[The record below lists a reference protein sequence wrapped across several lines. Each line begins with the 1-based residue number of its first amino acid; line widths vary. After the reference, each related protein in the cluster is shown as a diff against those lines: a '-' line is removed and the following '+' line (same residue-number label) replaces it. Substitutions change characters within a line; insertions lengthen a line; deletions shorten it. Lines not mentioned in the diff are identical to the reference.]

1 MKRVFYWGVAG
12 CVVLA
17 VAGGVAGW
25 RWTEQR
31 RAAEG
36 ELSALREQAVVRAAE
51 LARARDQL
59 AQAREKATKATS
71 AWAAFSGGGTDAGKN
86 IVPVAAAVKPAE
98 PDAPD
103 VTMGDFIKR
112 SYATAERKS
121 SINDGWRASRRTAF
135 ARQYEAFF
143 RTSGLDARQQETFVE
158 NLLKRDEQQLELSE
172 AALALGYR
180 VGDAAITKMR
190 TGIFSDYETAQR
202 TLLGEARYGA
212 MVEFD
217 RTSGLR
223 ALVSSLAGTAAV
235 AGVALTPA
243 QTDALLRTMAEES
256 GSYQRGGSAMTATV
270 NWDKWQA
277 RLPEFLDE
285 AQVKIITTM
294 EAASPTG
301 GLLHVRW
308 NDALSRANKAEAEN
322 KPSAG
327 GTPGARGGG

>member
-1 MKRVFYWGVAG
+1 MKRVLQWGVAG
-12 CVVLA
+12 CAVVA
-17 VAGGVAGW
+17 MVGAVAGW
-25 RWTEQR
+25 RWAEQHK
-31 RAAEG
+31 AAEE
-36 ELSALREQAVVRAAE
+36 ELSALRKQAVARAAE
-51 LARARDQL
+51 LSRAQERL
-59 AQAREKATKATS
+59 AQAREKVAKATS
-71 AWAAFSGGGTDAGKN
+71 AWAAVASAGAEVAKKAAPTA
-86 IVPVAAAVKPAE
+86 VPKPAV
-98 PDAPD
+98 PDEPD

-121 SINDGWRASRRTAF
+121 AINDGWRASRRTAF
-135 ARQYEAFF
+135 ARQYEAFL
-143 RTSGLDARQQETFVE
+143 RTSGLDTRQQESFVE

-172 AALALGYR
+172 AALAQGFR

-190 TGIFSDYETAQR
+190 GGIFSDYEVAQR
-202 TLLGEARYGA
+202 TLLSEARYGA

-235 AGVALTPA
+235 AGAALTSA
-243 QTDALLRTMAEES
+243 QTDALLRAMAEES

-277 RLPEFLDE
+277 RLPAFLDE

-294 EAASPTG
+294 EAASTTG

-308 NDALSRANKAEAEN
+308 NDALSRATKAEAEK
-322 KPSAG
+322 KPNAN
-327 GTPGARGGG
+327 GATGPRGGG

>member
-36 ELSALREQAVVRAAE
+36 ELSALGEQAVVRAAE

-71 AWAAFSGGGTDAGKN
+71 ARAALSGGGTDAGKN
-86 IVPVAAAVKPAE
+86 AVPVVAAVKLAV

-121 SINDGWRASRRTAF
+121 AIDDGWRARRRTAL
-135 ARQYEAFF
+135 AQQYEAFF
-143 RTSGLDARQQETFVE
+143 RTHGLDERQQQAFVG
-158 NLLKRDEQQLELSE
+158 NLQRRDEQQLELNE
-172 AALALGYR
+172 AAMAQGFR
-180 VGDAAITKMR
+180 VGDAAITKLR
-190 TGIFSDYETAQR
+190 GGIFSDYEVAQR
-202 TLLGEARYGA
+202 TLLGEGRYGA

-223 ALVSSLAGTAAV
+223 ALVGSMAGTAAV
-235 AGVALTPA
+235 AGAALTPA
-243 QTDALLRTMAEES
+243 QTGALLRAMAEES

-308 NDALSRANKAEAEN
+308 NDALSRATKAEAER
-322 KPSAG
+322 KSAVGATG
-327 GTPGARGGG
+327 GEP